1 MKFKTVS
8 VVFGIPEED
17 VSVLVSRARDVIN
30 NRLSRGR
37 VGVRMIDNVW
47 PVARLVS
54 RAKVSLSRSCG
65 SL

>member
-37 VGVRMIDNVW
+37 VGVRMIDNV
-47 PVARLVS
+47 
-54 RAKVSLSRSCG
+54 
-65 SL
+65 